1 MDNSPIN
8 EQNFFRVACY
18 FEGSLLIIAFVI
30 GWFVDINPFANLYFS
45 EMAVFYGIVGTI
57 PMFIFFM
64 ALYQIQ
70 INSFQEVKRALLDT
84 LAPNMV
90 RLHWTDLF
98 VLAAIAGFT
107 EEVLFRGTIQP
118 WLESS
123 WGMNTGLIASN
134 VIFGLVHAVTPMYA
148 VLAALVGIFLGLSM
162 DYGGDRNLLTPIII
176 HGLYDFLAFL
186 VIVQTY
192 RRELAEKKQQHNRE
206 KE

>member
-18 FEGSLLIIAFVI
+18 FEGSLLVIAFII
-30 GWFVDINPFANLYFS
+30 GWFVGINPFANLFFS
-45 EMAVFYGIVGTI
+45 EMAIFYGIVGTI
-57 PMFIFFM
+57 PLFVFFM

-70 INSFQEVKRALLDT
+70 IDSFQEVKRALLDT

-98 VLAAIAGFT
+98 ILAAIAGIT

-123 WGMNTGLIASN
+123 WGMTGGLIASN

-148 VLAALVGIFLGLSM
+148 VLAALVGMFLGLSM

-192 RRELAEKKQQHNRE
+192 RRELAEKNLQDNQE
-206 KE
+206 K

>member
-1 MDNSPIN
+1 MDKSPIN
-8 EQNFFRVACY
+8 QQNFFRVACY
-18 FEGSLLIIAFVI
+18 FEGSLLVIAFI
-30 GWFVDINPFANLYFS
+30 LGWFVDVNPFANLYFS
-45 EMAVFYGIVGTI
+45 EMAIFYGIVGTI
-57 PMFIFFM
+57 PLFVFFM

-70 INSFQEVKRALLDT
+70 IESFQEVKRALLET

-98 VLAAIAGFT
+98 ILAAIAGFT

-118 WLESS
+118 WLESH
-123 WGMNTGLIASN
+123 WGITGGLIASN
-134 VIFGLVHAVTPMYA
+134 IVFGLVHAVTPMYA

-162 DYGGDRNLLTPIII
+162 DYGGERNLLTPIII

-192 RRELAEKKQQHNRE
+192 RNELIKNKDRDDQD
-206 KE
+206 K